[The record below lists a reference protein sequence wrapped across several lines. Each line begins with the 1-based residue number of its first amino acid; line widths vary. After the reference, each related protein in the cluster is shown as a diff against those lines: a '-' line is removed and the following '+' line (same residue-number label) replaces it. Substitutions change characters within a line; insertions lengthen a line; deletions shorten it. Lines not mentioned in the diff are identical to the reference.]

1 MLQVNAVTAL
11 SGLKGK
17 MVEHLIIGYYN
28 YLFFV
33 LLLLITVSIQKQ
45 VSIFGGSAWTL
56 DPTRNKYYYHI
67 YGPDQPDLNLRSD
80 KVKRELKSVARF
92 WLDQGVSG
100 LRLLSVPYF
109 YESANT
115 TLDEKE
121 IPGVTPNAYASLD
134 HIYTKNLDETY
145 NFIGEIR
152 AVLQE
157 YEDKDGDHR

>member
-1 MLQVNAVTAL
+1 M
-11 SGLKGK
+11 
-17 MVEHLIIGYYN
+17 
-28 YLFFV
+28 
-33 LLLLITVSIQKQ
+33 
-45 VSIFGGSAWTL
+45 
-56 DPTRNKYYYHI
+56 
-67 YGPDQPDLNLRSD
+67 
-80 KVKRELKSVARF
+80 KRELKSVARF

-115 TLDEKE
+115 TLNETA